1 MEYFRNKVGL
11 RNDGLNLNLKMFEY

>member
-11 RNDGLNLNLKMFEY
+11 RKDGINLNLKMFEY